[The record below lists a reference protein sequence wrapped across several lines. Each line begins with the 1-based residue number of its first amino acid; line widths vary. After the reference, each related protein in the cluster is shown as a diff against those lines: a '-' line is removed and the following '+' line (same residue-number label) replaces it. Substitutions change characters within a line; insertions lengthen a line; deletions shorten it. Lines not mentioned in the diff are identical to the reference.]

1 MASQRMAGG
10 WQAGMRE
17 RARPLRCSAS
27 VWEGGPMVA
36 TRHFQRIISADSHV
50 MEPLDL
56 WWNALG
62 QTFGDRTPR
71 VLDEYQ
77 GQKGTFFYS
86 GNLGRPVAAIRE
98 RDPETE
104 AAAAQAEARGM
115 DAWGQ

>member
-1 MASQRMAGG
+1 MA
-10 WQAGMRE
+10 
-17 RARPLRCSAS
+17 
-27 VWEGGPMVA
+27 A
-36 TRHFQRIISADSHV
+36 TRHFHRIISADSHV
-50 MEPLDL
+50 MEPIDL

-62 QTFGDRTPR
+62 QKFGDRTPR
-71 VLDEYQ
+71 VLNEYQ

-115 DAWGQ
+115 EACGHDQQCGQVPGRSRHRG

>member
-1 MASQRMAGG
+1 
-10 WQAGMRE
+10 
-17 RARPLRCSAS
+17 
-27 VWEGGPMVA
+27 MVA

-77 GQKGTFFYS
+77 GHAYLS
-86 GNLGRPVAAIRE
+86 LRVWHLGDDRGWWPTKKWCSIRLREAGALAAALAELVAE
-98 RDPETE
+98 RDDPDD
-104 AAAAQAEARGM
+104 RSF
-115 DAWGQ
+115 